1 MLENFSSEHKAY
13 LAGFLDGDG
22 SIYARLKPNKTYR
35 FGFQIAAYIVFFQSV
50 KNREKFEK
58 VCSLF
63 PSGTMRERND
73 GMLEYIIQRREALDS
88 FLDAVT
94 PFLIQKQEQA
104 KLLREIL
111 DTKDLVENKQD
122 FVKVVDLIQRF
133 ERLNFSKRRKQ
144 RMLTP

>member
-1 MLENFSSEHKAY
+1 
-13 LAGFLDGDG
+13 
-22 SIYARLKPNKTYR
+22 
-35 FGFQIAAYIVFFQSV
+35 
-50 KNREKFEK
+50 
-58 VCSLF
+58 
-63 PSGTMRERND
+63 MRERND

-88 FLDAVT
+88 FLDAVA

-111 DTKDLVENKQD
+111 DAKDLVENKQD